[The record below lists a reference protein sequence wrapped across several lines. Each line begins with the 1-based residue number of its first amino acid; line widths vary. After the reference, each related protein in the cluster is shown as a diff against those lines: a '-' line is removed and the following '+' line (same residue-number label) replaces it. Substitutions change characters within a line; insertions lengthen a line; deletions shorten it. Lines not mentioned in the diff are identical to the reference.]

1 MKDINEYHLFEVAF
15 STNKLFY
22 DEMVKRVCQR
32 HKVLVAA
39 SSFGDVE
46 VLLEKY
52 CKNMEYFDHS
62 IRIIKRLIC
71 GIDIENNTGDV
82 WKLTSRFISNN
93 RCVQKYDFYVRS
105 SNIDEYKVKFEKRIG
120 DDKYQV
126 VCSAVMSEYEDILC
140 RGYGVLKEVLE
151 IEDNEDSA

>member
-15 STNKLFY
+15 STNKLIY
-22 DEMVKRVCQR
+22 DEEVKREYQR

-62 IRIIKRLIC
+62 IRIIKRIIC
-71 GIDIENNTGDV
+71 GIDIEHNTGEV
-82 WKLTSRFISNN
+82 WKLTFRFNSNN
-93 RCVQKYDFYVRS
+93 RCVQKYDFYVKS
-105 SNIDEYKVKFEKRIG
+105 SNIDEYIAKFEKRVG

-126 VCSAVMSEYEDILC
+126 ACSVEKTEYEDILC
-140 RGYGVLKEVLE
+140 RGYGVLKDVL
-151 IEDNEDSA
+151 DVD